1 LLDEVVG
8 SIDDKRKRKG
18 TIDVLEKSR
27 FFHLAIAGYSA
38 ESAHRKKE
46 REEEREPSC
55 LARRIVRRAVE
66 GSFIPETDG
75 YAARIIMKFLPSL
88 RYLAYYY

>member
-38 ESAHRKKE
+38 E
-46 REEEREPSC
+46 
-55 LARRIVRRAVE
+55 I
-66 GSFIPETDG
+66 IPETDG